1 MAALLI
7 FSTKCQHSAKVIDFI
22 NQHDTLKKI
31 VNFHDIG
38 QRGVPPQY
46 KNKINRVPTLL
57 TKNGKM
63 LVGDEIKQ
71 WLYSLLPN
79 EIESCGIGGSC
90 SMSTLEKDESGGDFF
105 SLNNYGQSLQ
115 PMMTAE
121 LEEKINKKVSDAF
134 DSASR

>member
-7 FSTKCQHSAKVIDFI
+7 YSTKCQHSEKVIEFV

-31 VNFHDIG
+31 VNLHDIG

-57 TKNGKM
+57 TKNGKL

-79 EIESCGIGGSC
+79 EIESCGIGGMC

-115 PMMTAE
+115 PMMTTD
-121 LEEKINKKVSDAF
+121 LENKINKKVSDAF